1 MEGSNLIFLS
11 NDAKDFCFVFFK
23 FKLLSFYPFPAL
35 WIPDIKITENLNFRI
50 KTNMENN
57 TWILPGS
64 SSAGRKSRTFVII
77 TAFCS
82 LLAIV
87 GFALYGLPFF
97 YDFYINDFGWSRTVV
112 TSGNAL
118 GKLLVAPLFGFI
130 AGWIIDRYGPK
141 NMLMAGALMTGGAL
155 IGLATMNSLGVFYIS
170 YIFVALGYVFGG
182 PLPCQVLISR
192 WFTKDRGKAM
202 GIAYLGIGT
211 GGFLVPLIAAG
222 LINSY
227 GWRTSLIILGGMIVL
242 IAFPLALFVRNSP
255 ADTRAGA
262 GEDTMAEPVVSI
274 KNILKNPWFYL
285 LALGSMCSIAAVGGV
300 NQHLKLYL
308 LDHDFSQA
316 GAAHV
321 ISLVLLM
328 SLAGRVLMGWLADL
342 FPRKYV
348 MIFIYLIVAC
358 SIPLL
363 LLPDFPGRIYIFA
376 VIFGIGLGGD
386 YMIIPLMAGDMFGI
400 KTLGRV
406 MGIVLVADGIA
417 EATMP
422 MLVGVLRDKAGNYTP
437 SLILLIA
444 VALTGAVII
453 SFLPKQQKASG

>member
-1 MEGSNLIFLS
+1 
-11 NDAKDFCFVFFK
+11 V
-23 FKLLSFYPFPAL
+23 
-35 WIPDIKITENLNFRI
+35 
-50 KTNMENN
+50 
-57 TWILPGS
+57 
-64 SSAGRKSRTFVII
+64 VI
-77 TAFCS
+77 TAFFS

-97 YDFYINDFGWSRTVV
+97 YDFYIKEFGWSRANV

-141 NMLMAGALMTGGAL
+141 KMLIAGALMTGAAL
-155 IGLATMNSLGVFYIS
+155 VGLGSMNSTGLFYLS
-170 YIFVALGYVFGG
+170 YIFVAMGYVFGG

-192 WFTKDRGKAM
+192 WFTKNRGKAM

-222 LINSY
+222 LINNF
-227 GWRTSLIILGGMIVL
+227 GWRIALFLLAALIVL
-242 IAFPLALFVRNSP
+242 IAVPLAVFVKDSP
-255 ADTRAGA
+255 SKMQSAVK
-262 GEDTMAEPVVSI
+262 AEPAVPV
-274 KNILKNPWFYL
+274 KDILKKPWFYM
-285 LALGSMCSIAAVGGV
+285 LAFGSMCSIAAVGGV

-308 LDHDFSQA
+308 MDFDFSQNQ
-316 GAAHV
+316 AARI

-328 SLAGRVLMGWLADL
+328 SLAGRVLMGWLADI

-348 MIFIYLIVAC
+348 MILIYLIVAG

-386 YMIIPLMAGDMFGI
+386 YMIIPLMAGDLFGVR
-400 KTLGRV
+400 TLGRV
-406 MGIVLVADGIA
+406 MGIILVADGIA
-417 EATMP
+417 EASMP
-422 MLVGVLRDKAGNYTP
+422 MLVGAIRDSAGNYIP
-437 SLILLIA
+437 GFIVLIG

-453 SFLPKQQKASG
+453 SFLPRYRKATD